1 MEKSAQFESKHGGA
15 ISSEATISESMAR
28 GKDAIGAAANEAIT
42 AARSDLQSLRSDLNS
57 LRDTVT
63 KFASQAGTETAKSA
77 RQVASNVAG
86 QVGGAVNDLSREGAE
101 MASTASNQAKT
112 LASEL
117 ENIARRNPLGAIA
130 GAVVLGAL
138 IGLMGRRS

>member
-1 MEKSAQFESKHGGA
+1 MENSVQLESKRGGTVSPDTA
-15 ISSEATISESMAR
+15 VSESMAR
-28 GKDAIGAAANEAIT
+28 GKDAIGAAADEAMN

-63 KFASQAGTETAKSA
+63 KFASQAGTEAAKSA
-77 RQVASNVAG
+77 REVSSNVAG
-86 QVGGAVNDLSREGAE
+86 QVGGTVSDLSSKGVE
-101 MASTASNQAKT
+101 QAKT